1 MNQEKHSFMTKRALA
16 NALKETM
23 KDKPFNKITIS
34 ELIKICHVNRKT
46 FYYHFNDIYH
56 LLKWLFEQEAIDIL
70 HQFDLIAEYEEAIT
84 FMIHYIDENEAM
96 LIGAYD
102 SLGHTALKKI
112 FYDDFYAV
120 VTSIIEHGENVTHQ
134 RLELGYKDFLTH
146 FYTDA
151 IVSTWVDLIKNKEKR
166 KEHQLTS
173 YLAMTIKYSLVGV
186 LAASSNTPL
195 TNPNLKKPSE

>member
-84 FMIHYIDENEAM
+84 FMIHYID
-96 LIGAYD
+96 
-102 SLGHTALKKI
+102 
-112 FYDDFYAV
+112 
-120 VTSIIEHGENVTHQ
+120 
-134 RLELGYKDFLTH
+134 
-146 FYTDA
+146 
-151 IVSTWVDLIKNKEKR
+151 
-166 KEHQLTS
+166 
-173 YLAMTIKYSLVGV
+173 
-186 LAASSNTPL
+186 
-195 TNPNLKKPSE
+195 

>member
-1 MNQEKHSFMTKRALA
+1 MSHANKALFTKQAMYH
-16 NALKETM
+16 ALKKLITT
-23 KDKPFNKITIS
+23 KSINKITIKDITDTCG
-34 ELIKICHVNRKT
+34 LNRQT

-173 YLAMTIKYSLVGV
+173 YVAMTIKYSLVGV

-195 TNPNLKKPSE
+195 THPNLKKPSE